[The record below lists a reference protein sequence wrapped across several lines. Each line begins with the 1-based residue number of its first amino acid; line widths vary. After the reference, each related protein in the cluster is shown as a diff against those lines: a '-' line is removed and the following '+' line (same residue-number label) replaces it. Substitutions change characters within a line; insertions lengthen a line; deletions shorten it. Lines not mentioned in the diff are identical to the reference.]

1 MNSVDFNPQE
11 KVIRVPTRLWGP
23 AKELV
28 ALLLLDTGAEGC
40 VLNEKFMI
48 EMGYDLT
55 AAPETMSLITVGGI
69 VEAPRVRVARIR
81 AFGFER
87 TSFPITGY
95 TPPSRAGVDG
105 ILGMDFFL
113 GPKLTNDFRL
123 GLVTLE

>member
-1 MNSVDFNPQE
+1 MSSVDFNPQE

-69 VEAPRVRVARIR
+69 VEAPPFGSPESELLVLNARPSLSPVIPHPQEQGWM
-81 AFGFER
+81 ASWAW
-87 TSFPITGY
+87 TS
-95 TPPSRAGVDG
+95 SSV
-105 ILGMDFFL
+105 
-113 GPKLTNDFRL
+113 TN
-123 GLVTLE
+123 